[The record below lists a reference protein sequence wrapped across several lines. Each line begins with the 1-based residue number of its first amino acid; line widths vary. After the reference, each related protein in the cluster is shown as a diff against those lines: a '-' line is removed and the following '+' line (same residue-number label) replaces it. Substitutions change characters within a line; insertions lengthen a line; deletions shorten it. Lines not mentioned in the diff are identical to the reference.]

1 MSPIGVRLV
10 IHDLPD
16 IKTDKKDHA
25 RKRSHH
31 RRLKI
36 LPGTFFPA
44 GVDWGNAS
52 EALITW
58 KAFCLSLPET
68 LPAVG

>member
-31 RRLKI
+31 RL
-36 LPGTFFPA
+36 A
-44 GVDWGNAS
+44 
-52 EALITW
+52 
-58 KAFCLSLPET
+58 
-68 LPAVG
+68 